1 VNALSKEETILG
13 QKVLDKVREV
23 LKRYENYGKYLRFPY
38 EWGERAFRG
47 WLVYEVFHGVL
58 GWPIKYIVF
67 GELFDV
73 LFVDEYIRPKIYL
86 ETKRPGRGLVE
97 LDEFKARVQ
106 FYGILRYAVIT
117 DGFTWSR
124 FEVLGEKLG
133 TQETVS
139 IDKADSIL
147 VGRFFAPLHA
157 KNFLYEVF

>member
-1 VNALSKEETILG
+1 MSKEETILG
-13 QKVLDKVREV
+13 LLDKIREV
-23 LKRYENYGKYLRFPY
+23 LKRYEDYGRYLRFPY

-47 WLVYEVFHGVL
+47 WLVYEVFHEVL

-73 LFVDEYIRPKIYL
+73 LFVDEYMRPKIYL

-97 LDEFKARVQ
+97 LDEFKARVR
-106 FYGILRYAVIT
+106 FYGTSRYAVIT

-133 TQETVS
+133 TGETIN
-139 IDKADSIL
+139 IDKADPTL
-147 VGRFFAPLHA
+147 VRRFFMPLHA
-157 KNFLYEVF
+157 KNFLYEVFK

>member
-73 LFVDEYIRPKIYL
+73 LFP
-86 ETKRPGRGLVE
+86 VE
-97 LDEFKARVQ
+97 NHRKTV
-106 FYGILRYAVIT
+106 
-117 DGFTWSR
+117 
-124 FEVLGEKLG
+124 EKLL
-133 TQETVS
+133 
-139 IDKADSIL
+139 DL
-147 VGRFFAPLHA
+147 V
-157 KNFLYEVF
+157 KNAVTKGGSDDVEKEINSLVQMLQPAGKQ

>member
-1 VNALSKEETILG
+1 MSKEETILG
-13 QKVLDKVREV
+13 QKVLDKIREV
-23 LKRYENYGKYLRFPY
+23 LKRYEDYGKYLRFPY

-47 WLVYEVFHGVL
+47 WLVYEVFHEVL

-73 LFVDEYIRPKIYL
+73 LLVDEYVRPKIYL

-97 LDEFKARVQ
+97 LDEFKARVR
-106 FYGILRYAVIT
+106 FYGTLRYAVIT

-133 TQETVS
+133 TGETIN
-139 IDKADSIL
+139 IDKADPIP
-147 VGRFFAPLHA
+147 VRRFFMPLHA

>member
-1 VNALSKEETILG
+1 MSKEETILG
-13 QKVLDKVREV
+13 QKVLDKIREV
-23 LKRYENYGKYLRFPY
+23 LKRYEDYGKYLRFPY

-47 WLVYEVFHGVL
+47 WLVYEVFHEVL

-73 LFVDEYIRPKIYL
+73 LLVDEYVRPKIYL

-106 FYGILRYAVIT
+106 HYGTLRYAVIT

-124 FEVLGEKLG
+124 FEVIGEKLG
-133 TQETVS
+133 VQETVG
-139 IDKADSIL
+139 INKADL
-147 VGRFFAPLHA
+147 TLMGRFFMQLHA
-157 KNFLYEVF
+157 KNFLYKVL

>member
-1 VNALSKEETILG
+1 MSREETILG
-13 QKVLDKVREV
+13 QKVLDKIREI
-23 LKRYENYGKYLRFPY
+23 LERYQDYGKYLNFPY

-47 WLVYEVFHGVL
+47 WLVYEVFHEVL

-86 ETKRPGRGLVE
+86 ETKRPGRGLAE
-97 LDEFKARVQ
+97 LDEFKDRVR
-106 FYGILRYAVIT
+106 FYGALRYAVIT

-124 FEVLGEKLG
+124 FEVLGEKLSA
-133 TQETVS
+133 QETMS
-139 IDKADSIL
+139 IEKADPTL
-147 VGRFFAPLHA
+147 VGRFFMPLHA